1 VAPYRGHFADRAP
14 APAFWFGHGLGYG
27 TWRYDSVAL
36 VAGDPPA
43 VDATVDVT
51 VTNTGTRPS
60 REVVQVYLQPSDP
73 DQPVRLVGWRAVDVA
88 PGATASVTV
97 PTDARLWR
105 RWDTAA
111 GRWAALRPGGRLLVA
126 RGLGDVRAAVDL
138 P

>member
-1 VAPYRGHFADRAP
+1 VE
-14 APAFWFGHGLGYG
+14 
-27 TWRYDSVAL
+27 L
-36 VAGDPPA
+36 VAGDPPQ
-43 VDATVDVT
+43 VDVT

-73 DQPVRLVGWRAVDVA
+73 DQPVRLVGWQAVDVA

-111 GRWAALRPGGRLLVA
+111 GRWATLQPGGRLLVA
-126 RGLGDVRAAVDL
+126 RSLGDVRATVDL